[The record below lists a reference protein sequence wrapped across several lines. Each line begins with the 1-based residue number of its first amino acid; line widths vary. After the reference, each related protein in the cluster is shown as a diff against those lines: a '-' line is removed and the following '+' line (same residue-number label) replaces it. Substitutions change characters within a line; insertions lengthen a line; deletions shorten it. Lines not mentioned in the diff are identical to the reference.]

1 MLPEIA
7 AGKEG
12 ADGQVPGTDDGSFI
26 QQPERLLINVLARI
40 QPLGIVRSLAPVL
53 GDLLRGETCRI
64 FRLGRVQGIERGG
77 QPLSLTPFMGQA
89 AIEQALFNLTLF
101 PVAVIVQP

>member
-1 MLPEIA
+1 MLSEIA
-7 AGKEG
+7 ARKEG
-12 ADGQVPGTDDGSFI
+12 TDGQVAGTTGRGFI
-26 QQPERLLINVLARI
+26 QQPERLLINVLARV

-53 GDLLRGETCRI
+53 SDLLSGETCRI

-89 AIEQALFNLTLF
+89 AIEQALFHLTLF